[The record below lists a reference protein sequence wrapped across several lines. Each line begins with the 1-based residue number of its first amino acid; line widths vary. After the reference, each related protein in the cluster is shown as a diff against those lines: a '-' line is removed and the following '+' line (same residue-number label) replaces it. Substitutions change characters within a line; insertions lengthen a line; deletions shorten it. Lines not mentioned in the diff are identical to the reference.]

1 MANAD
6 TTYSNSASDFIN
18 VFIYFRGSTVT
29 SESYR
34 CNMNR
39 LLMYKSENPRI
50 PSKVLHRVKTKVQPF
65 MLKPLSDVRHIKQF
79 TGHSFRIGN
88 SKK

>member
-18 VFIYFRGSTVT
+18 VFRYFRGSTVT

-34 CNMNR
+34 CSNR
-39 LLMYKSENPRI
+39 LLMYESEKPKI
-50 PSKVLHRVKTKVQPF
+50 PSKVLHNVKTKVQPF
-65 MLKPLSDVRHIKQF
+65 MLKPARNVRYIKQF
-79 TGHSFRIGN
+79 TGHGFRIGK